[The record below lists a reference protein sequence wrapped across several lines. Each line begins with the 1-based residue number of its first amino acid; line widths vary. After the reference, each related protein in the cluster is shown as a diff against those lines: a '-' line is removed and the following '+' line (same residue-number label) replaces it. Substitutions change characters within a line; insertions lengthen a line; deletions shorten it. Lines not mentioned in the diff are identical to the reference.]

1 MNKKDIL
8 TRVQA
13 AIEALLS
20 QALAA
25 ATQAHNAA
33 IDDQSKAETQ
43 YDTLAIEAAYLAEGQ
58 SKRITELKSQL
69 QQLKAQSTDKSDVI
83 TIGALFSLAYDSKP
97 TDSDDAIKHFY
108 LLPCA
113 AGTCITVDIDQ
124 PEGLLSQSEHRQPK
138 TSKLKQSQKVYV
150 ITPEAPLGKALI
162 GLTVDEDFSL
172 NIGANL
178 QTGYV
183 VEIY

>member
-13 AIEALLS
+13 AIEALLT

-58 SKRITELKSQL
+58 SKRIAELKSQL
-69 QQLKAQSTDKSDVI
+69 QQLKEQAVEESEVI
-83 TIGALFSLAYDSKP
+83 NIGALFSLAYDSAS
-97 TDSDDAIKHFY
+97 TDSESATKHFY

-113 AGTCITVDIDQ
+113 AGTCITLANDPPTQLEHTQ
-124 PEGLLSQSEHRQPK
+124 PEH
-138 TSKLKQSQKVYV
+138 SQKIYV
-150 ITPEAPLGKALI
+150 ITPAAPLGRALI
-162 GLTVDEDFSL
+162 GLTVDDDFSL
-172 NIGANL
+172 NLGVKQ

-183 VEIY
+183 VAIY